1 MDYWMKM
8 RWNKMVLNHN
18 LTKHID
24 GSKVL
29 SIDEMLNVFENDYI
43 SFYSE
48 N

>member
-1 MDYWMKM
+1 MEYWLKM
-8 RWNKMVLNHN
+8 RWNEMVLNHN

-29 SIDEMLNVFENDYI
+29 NIDEMLNGFENDYI